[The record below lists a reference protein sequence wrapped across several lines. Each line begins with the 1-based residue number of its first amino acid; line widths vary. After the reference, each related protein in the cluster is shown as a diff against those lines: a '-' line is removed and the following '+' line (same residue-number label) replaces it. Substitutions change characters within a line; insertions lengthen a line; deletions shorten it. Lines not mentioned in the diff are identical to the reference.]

1 MNTST
6 MKLLTIPISRY
17 CEKVRWA
24 LARHKVLYQEER
36 HLQGL
41 HYPYS
46 YWLSGGPN
54 VPVLVDGKKVISD
67 STAILKYLECYASK
81 ETLLYPEDDVLRQ
94 QVDKMEDW
102 FDEQLGIESRRWIYY
117 HYLQHPRAMLEVA
130 SQGIPPMERVL
141 GPVCFPLLKVFVRA
155 RLQIND
161 AKVEEGL
168 RLSRQIVQKVDALLG
183 DGRKYLVGMRF
194 SAADLSLACMMA
206 PFVLPRQ
213 YGIALPAL
221 EDVPVSMQSTVKE
234 FQNTL
239 TGRFVLRLFET
250 ER

>member
-1 MNTST
+1 
-6 MKLLTIPISRY
+6 MKLLTIPISHY
-17 CEKVRWA
+17 CEKARWA
-24 LARHKVLYQEER
+24 LAWHKVPYQEER

-67 STAILKYLECYASK
+67 STAILKHLECYAAK
-81 ETLLYPEDDVLRQ
+81 ETRLYPEDDVLRQ
-94 QVDKMEDW
+94 QVEEMEDR

-117 HYLQHPRAMLEVA
+117 HYLQYPNAMLKFA
-130 SQGIPPMERVL
+130 SQGIPPIERAL
-141 GPVCFPLLKVFVRA
+141 GPICFPLLKAFVRTL
-155 RLQIND
+155 LQIND
-161 AKVEEGL
+161 AKVEVGL
-168 RLSRQIVQKVDALLG
+168 RLSRQIVQEVDALLG
-183 DGRKYLVGMRF
+183 DGRKYLVGERF

-213 YGIALPAL
+213 YGVSLPAL
-221 EDVPVSMQSTVKE
+221 KDVPVSMQSTVKE